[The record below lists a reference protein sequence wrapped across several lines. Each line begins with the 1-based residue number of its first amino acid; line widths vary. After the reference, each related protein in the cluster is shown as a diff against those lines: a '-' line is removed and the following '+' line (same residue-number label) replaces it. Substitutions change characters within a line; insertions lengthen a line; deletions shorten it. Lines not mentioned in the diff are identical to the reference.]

1 MSRKTSPP
9 NDAQERNTEIALF
22 RYGLISALL
31 FDPLAAGQLEQALRA
46 IAAKTYSIP
55 YSSRTR
61 VSVSSLRRYLQLYN
75 QGGFEALHPSSRS
88 DKVSHALS
96 RLKFWSGHRLAGRAA
111 CPHDQ
116 HVGGHPEAGG

>member
-46 IAAKTYSIP
+46 IAAKTYTIP

-75 QGGFEALHPSSRS
+75 RSEERRVGKECRIGCRSR
-88 DKVSHALS
+88 
-96 RLKFWSGHRLAGRAA
+96 WSPYH
-111 CPHDQ
+111 
-116 HVGGHPEAGG
+116 

>member
-46 IAAKTYSIP
+46 YVRSPPRPIPSRIPAAP
-55 YSSRTR
+55 
-61 VSVSSLRRYLQLYN
+61 
-75 QGGFEALHPSSRS
+75 G
-88 DKVSHALS
+88 
-96 RLKFWSGHRLAGRAA
+96 
-111 CPHDQ
+111 
-116 HVGGHPEAGG
+116 